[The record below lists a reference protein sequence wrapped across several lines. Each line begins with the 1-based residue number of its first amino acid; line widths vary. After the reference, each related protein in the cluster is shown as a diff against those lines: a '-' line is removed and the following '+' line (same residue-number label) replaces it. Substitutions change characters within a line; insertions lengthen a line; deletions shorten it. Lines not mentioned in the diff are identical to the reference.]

1 MLSFKKYLEES
12 LEKVQE
18 SGLYKEERLILSPQS
33 TEINVKNKK
42 VLNFCSNNYLAYP
55 PILK

>member
-1 MLSFKKYLEES
+1 MLSFKKYLEQS

-42 VLNFCSNNYLAYP
+42 VLNFLLKQLFGL
-55 PILK
+55 ILPS